1 VVETE
6 ATAENM
12 QPTLPVGYIF
22 KKKKKK
28 KPAVWV
34 KCILDIIPIHP

>member
-12 QPTLPVGYIF
+12 QPTLPVGYIL
-22 KKKKKK
+22 KKK